1 MEQWLKDAK
10 EQAQNEAEN
19 FVQDMRDIAERN
31 NIEPEWF
38 IEEVIKNIHKIKD
51 AYSE

>member
-10 EQAQNEAEN
+10 VQAQNEAEN
-19 FVQDMRDIAERN
+19 FVRDMRYIAEQN

-38 IEEVIKNIHKIKD
+38 IEEVVKNIHKIKD
-51 AYSE
+51 V

>member
-10 EQAQNEAEN
+10 VQAQNEAEN
-19 FVQDMRDIAERN
+19 FVRDMQYIAEQN

-38 IEEVIKNIHKIKD
+38 IEEVVKNIHKIKD
-51 AYSE
+51 V

>member
-10 EQAQNEAEN
+10 AQAQNEAEN
-19 FVQDMRDIAERN
+19 FVQDMRYVAEQN
-31 NIEPEWF
+31 NLEPDWF

-51 AYSE
+51 TH